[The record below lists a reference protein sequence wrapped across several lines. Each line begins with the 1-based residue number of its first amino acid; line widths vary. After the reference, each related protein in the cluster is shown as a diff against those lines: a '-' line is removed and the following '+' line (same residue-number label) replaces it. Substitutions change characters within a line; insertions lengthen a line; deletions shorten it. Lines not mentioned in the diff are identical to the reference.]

1 MNKDDRP
8 LDDAGLDYA
17 LSEDLPPLPQPL
29 PAADLGLDG
38 AEGIAT
44 ATNSNA
50 ADSNVPRFTY
60 KTEKHG
66 ASLYITGVECA
77 RDQKSKAFGLQ
88 LGSGSACSVKQVLP
102 YARFVNAPQDVI
114 RDGDVIISVNGREMI
129 NYDQILQEIKSV
141 EGDSLFVSIRRTF
154 ETPGETEKEEK
165 EETLPRKRS
174 HDSAINN
181 IGNKKEE
188 KEEILPRK
196 RSNDSVIYWQ

>member
-50 ADSNVPRFTY
+50 ADSNVPRFAY

-102 YARFVNAPQDVI
+102 YARCVNAPQDVI
-114 RDGDVIISVNGREMI
+114 RDGDVAPPRATGR
-129 NYDQILQEIKSV
+129 S
-141 EGDSLFVSIRRTF
+141 GS
-154 ETPGETEKEEK
+154 
-165 EETLPRKRS
+165 
-174 HDSAINN
+174 SARCCSSRARCWWRCSSPTWASPPPSSSSS
-181 IGNKKEE
+181 EQ
-188 KEEILPRK
+188 LASSP
-196 RSNDSVIYWQ
+196 